1 MALVAVVAALA
12 LPVSSAW
19 RGGEASAA
27 ILERETA
34 SASLPAPPCTFT
46 TSTRPATKPS
56 GLIALTSIRS
66 AAQVPE
72 TSRGPAKVFPDAL
85 FLNSAVD
92 GVQLY
97 VRWAALE
104 PQENEFNPA
113 VLGAVDEVLCQADEH
128 HKFVVLDVLPGFATP
143 EWAEQDTS
151 PQKPQCAKPAYQS
164 YSTYSY
170 CFQYSYSG
178 NAPATALPVPWNAT
192 YLGYWFGLLSV
203 IEDRYGS
210 NSQFVMIA
218 ADGPTSVSEEMSL
231 PNCPSTT
238 AVPTSCKNGPDEALP
253 KYVESDSTPPAKI
266 AINES
271 DINMWEAL
279 GYTPQTYEAAWQ
291 SVFAQYERDFPRQ
304 YVSFSLFSGLPIA
317 QAGSSCDA
325 QCQET
330 TSTDSTLDTVV
341 GEGAKTVVF
350 PNSASRFAFQGDGL
364 TARDDSQNFRYVEQV
379 HQDDTTA
386 ATGYQTTNPAKFPAI
401 PIPPGDN
408 GLEAPGL
415 ALEDAL
421 KNGFNAGANYV
432 EFYASDVYD
441 KNGTE
446 NPATACALNYD
457 CSLTPRPPKPNCH
470 GTACM

>member
-1 MALVAVVAALA
+1 V
-12 LPVSSAW
+12 
-19 RGGEASAA
+19 
-27 ILERETA
+27 ILGRETA

-46 TSTRPATKPS
+46 TSTQPATKPS

-432 EFYASDVYD
+432 EFYASDVYN

-457 CSLTPRPPKPNCH
+457 CSLTPRPPKPSCH